1 MEIILKER
9 NCQEKVSGGRVFLFI
24 IATVLFI
31 NFAAALIN
39 RFAPVAAGAA
49 SLLLIL
55 AVMAIAYRVMT
66 GKATEYYYILTD
78 RGLLIHRAMGI
89 REIKLMEIPYD
100 GIIEIKPGE
109 ETGGTEK
116 TYYFLCDRKD
126 SRRMTLVFEYRG
138 KKTGVVFAPSR
149 EFLEA
154 LLGLTGR
161 A

>member
-31 NFAAALIN
+31 NLAAALIN
-39 RFAPVAAGAA
+39 RFAPVAAGFA

-55 AVMAIAYRVMT
+55 AVMVIAYRVMT

-109 ETGGTEK
+109 KRAVPK

-126 SRRMTLVFEYRG
+126 SRRMTLVFEYGAKDRRG
-138 KKTGVVFAPSR
+138 LRPQPGV
-149 EFLEA
+149 LEA

>member
-1 MEIILKER
+1 M
-9 NCQEKVSGGRVFLFI
+9 
-24 IATVLFI
+24 
-31 NFAAALIN
+31 
-39 RFAPVAAGAA
+39 AAGFA

-55 AVMAIAYRVMT
+55 AVMVIAYRVMT

>member
-9 NCQEKVSGGRVFLFI
+9 NRQEKVSGGRVLLFI

-31 NFAAALIN
+31 NLAAALIN
-39 RFAPVAAGAA
+39 RFAPVAAGVA

-55 AVMAIAYRVMT
+55 AVMVIAYRVMT

-116 TYYFLCDRKD
+116 TYYFLCNRKD

>member
-9 NCQEKVSGGRVFLFI
+9 NRQEKVSGGRVLLFI

-31 NFAAALIN
+31 NLAAALIN

-55 AVMAIAYRVMT
+55 AVMVIAYRVMT

-78 RGLLIHRAMGI
+78 KGLLIHRAMGI

-116 TYYFLCDRKD
+116 TYYFLCNRKD

-161 A
+161 V

>member
-9 NCQEKVSGGRVFLFI
+9 NRQEKVSGGRVLLFI

-31 NFAAALIN
+31 NLAAALIN
-39 RFAPVAAGAA
+39 RFAPVAAGVA

-55 AVMAIAYRVMT
+55 AVMVIAYRVMT

-89 REIKLMEIPYD
+89 REIKLMEIPFD

-116 TYYFLCDRKD
+116 TYYFLCNRKD